1 MKQFRHHLL
10 KMQIFQFKNR
20 CLLTMNDKQCLL
32 RMFLQNNNIVIIIYF
47 AMEFLTSQKKQIKN
61 GCYMNVV

>member
-1 MKQFRHHLL
+1 MKQFRYHLL

-20 CLLTMNDKQCLL
+20 FLTMNDKQCLL

-47 AMEFLTSQKKQIKN
+47 TTEFSTSQKKTDKKWLF
-61 GCYMNVV
+61 YEL